1 MKTRILYT
9 EGKGSFVEG
18 TYHKPDCGTDEIVV
32 KAVMTGVCRSDIAMM
47 MGEFGPLPIHMSGHE
62 GLAKVIEVGSDITE
76 VKVGDLVA
84 TRGEP
89 AYADY
94 YNVRSGE
101 YVPVPEAHPRY
112 ILEPV
117 ACGINCVNQAFGE
130 IDKRSD
136 GRCLILGSGFLA
148 WVIYNNLQNEFE
160 DMEIDVVGRSNQELF
175 GSALA
180 SEPEGVYDVIF
191 DLGSGTEVFDLPIL
205 NNEALIV
212 FGVEKTV
219 TTNFANIL
227 WKSCTMTFPSPRNHK
242 FIISMMEARYMIENG
257 LLDVDKFWT
266 RAYNRNTEWQQAFA
280 DGLDRP
286 NGYGRGYIVW
296 D

>member
-1 MKTRILYT
+1 MRTRILYT
-9 EGKGSFVEG
+9 TGQHKFMETV
-18 TYHKPDCGTDEIVV
+18 YHKPNCTDDEIVV
-32 KAVMTGVCRSDIAMM
+32 KAIMTGVCRSDIAMM
-47 MGEFGPLPIHMSGHE
+47 MGEFGPLPINMSGHE
-62 GLAKVIEVGSDITE
+62 GLGKVMVVGKNIKDVAI
-76 VKVGDLVA
+76 GDFVA

-101 YVPVPEAHPRY
+101 YVTVPEAHPRY

-117 ACGINCVNQAFGE
+117 ACGISCVNQAYDE
-130 IDKRSD
+130 INKRSE
-136 GRCLILGSGFLA
+136 GRCLIIGSGFLA
-148 WVIYNNLQNEFE
+148 WVIYNNLINEFA

-180 SEPEGVYDVIF
+180 NRPEGVYDVIF
-191 DLGSGTEVFDLPIL
+191 DLGSGTEIFDLPIL

-227 WKSCTMTFPSPRNHK
+227 WKSCTMTFPSPRNSK
-242 FIISMMEARYMIENG
+242 FIMSMMKARYMIENG

-266 RAYNRNTEWQQAFA
+266 KAYNRNTEWQQAFA

>member
-1 MKTRILYT
+1 MET
-9 EGKGSFVEG
+9 V
-18 TYHKPDCGTDEIVV
+18 YHKPNCTDDEIVV
-32 KAVMTGVCRSDIAMM
+32 KAIMTGVCRSDIAMM
-47 MGEFGPLPIHMSGHE
+47 MGEFGPLPINMSGHE
-62 GLAKVIEVGSDITE
+62 GLGKVMVVGKNIKDVAI
-76 VKVGDLVA
+76 GDFVA

-101 YVPVPEAHPRY
+101 YVTVPEAHPRY

-117 ACGINCVNQAFGE
+117 ACGISCVNQAYDE
-130 IDKRSD
+130 INKRSE
-136 GRCLILGSGFLA
+136 GRCLIIGSGFLA
-148 WVIYNNLQNEFE
+148 WVIYNNLINEFA

-180 SEPEGVYDVIF
+180 NRPEGVYDVIF
-191 DLGSGTEVFDLPIL
+191 DLGSGTEIFDLPIL

-227 WKSCTMTFPSPRNHK
+227 WKSCTMTFPSPRNSK
-242 FIISMMEARYMIENG
+242 FIMSMMKARYMIENG

-266 RAYNRNTEWQQAFA
+266 KAYNRNTEWQQAFA